1 MAPSPAD
8 KILDLL
14 KRLGPRTA
22 TELAESLGCTSV
34 AARQQLTRLASDDLV
49 EHEDRSGQVGR
60 PRRYYALTARAH
72 ARFPDNHAELALGLI
87 EATREAFG
95 GEGLAQLVEA
105 RRKSQSKRYRARLPH
120 GRVSLERKLR
130 ALADLRSEEGYMA
143 DVAQTED
150 GAWLLIENHCPICAA
165 ARVCQ
170 GICVAEEALF
180 RDVLGPDVRVTRD
193 EYILDGARRC
203 TYRVSPSGS

>member
-1 MAPSPAD
+1 MRPAD

-14 KRLGPRTA
+14 KRQGPRTA
-22 TELAESLGCTSV
+22 AELAGELGCTAV
-34 AARQQLTRLASDDLV
+34 AVRQQLIRLASDGLV

-60 PRRYYALTARAH
+60 PRRYYALTAHAQ

-95 GEGLAQLVEA
+95 ADGLAQLVEA
-105 RRKSQSKRYRARLPH
+105 RRWSQGERYRARLPG
-120 GRVSLERKLR
+120 GRASLERKLR

-143 DVAQTED
+143 EVARDED
-150 GAWLLIENHCPICAA
+150 GTWLLIENHCPICAA

-170 GICVAEEALF
+170 GICTAEEALF
-180 RDVLGPDVRVTRD
+180 RDVLGPEVHVARD

-203 TYRVSPSGS
+203 TYRVSPSDS